1 MKQYAIAT
9 ILLVSLTAPAFAAGP
24 STASQEKR
32 DVAPNFSFVAKD
44 HWAVDD
50 TVGDCAVIDA
60 KPSPY
65 DISGLKVLGDKSGY
79 PTLSAAQKE
88 VKSEKSIC
96 KGYVQRA

>member
-9 ILLVSLTAPAFAAGP
+9 LLLVGLTAPAFAA
-24 STASQEKR
+24 STASQDAR
-32 DVAPNFSFVAKD
+32 DTSPNFSFVAKD

-50 TVGDCAVIDA
+50 TVGNCAVIDS

-79 PTLSAAQKE
+79 SSLSAAEKE
-88 VKSEKSIC
+88 VKSDKGVC